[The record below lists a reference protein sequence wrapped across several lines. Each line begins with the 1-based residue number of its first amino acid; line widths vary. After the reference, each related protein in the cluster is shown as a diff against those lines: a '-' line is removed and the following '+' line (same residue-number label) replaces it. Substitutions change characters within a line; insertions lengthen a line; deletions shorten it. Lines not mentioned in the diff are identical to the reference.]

1 MNVISE
7 DHHYKLE
14 EESPHGNETA
24 SSSATGGGG
33 GAPSDGSGGV
43 VDGNCDDTE
52 ASKAVQA
59 VVSSC
64 NALNLNASQQRQR
77 FKRFH
82 SSSHLET

>member
-1 MNVISE
+1 MNVISK

-14 EESPHGNETA
+14 EESTHGNEAT
-24 SSSATGGGG
+24 SSSAAGGGG
-33 GAPSDGSGGV
+33 GAPSDGGGGV
-43 VDGNCDDTE
+43 VDGDCDDTE

-64 NALNLNASQQRQR
+64 HALNLNASQQRQR